1 MSSGYGYGSCQ
12 CDCCNGACPVCC
24 FDYTPPGTPPRN
36 YPASGPTRPDP
47 PTVAREAV
55 EEALERDLQR
65 IDSGANWR
73 KWLADNELSKFERQF
88 DLDLGITHVS
98 DFEFVTAEDLR
109 AIGVSNPKIRRFEHA
124 VGKMKD

>member
-1 MSSGYGYGSCQ
+1 M
-12 CDCCNGACPVCC
+12 
-24 FDYTPPGTPPRN
+24 
-36 YPASGPTRPDP
+36 
-47 PTVAREAV
+47 AREAV